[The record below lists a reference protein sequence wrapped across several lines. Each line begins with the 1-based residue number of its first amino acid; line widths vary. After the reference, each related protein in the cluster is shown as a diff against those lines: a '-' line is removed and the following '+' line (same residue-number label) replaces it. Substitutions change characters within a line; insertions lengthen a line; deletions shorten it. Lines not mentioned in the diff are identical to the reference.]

1 MRLYYTETFFWE
13 WGDGGGGK
21 SNKVKGQST
30 EEEKISLDYSSNKGV
45 ISRVKKELN
54 NLSNKKSQ
62 IMQLKSG
69 KLTYVEFSRGSSNGQ

>member
-1 MRLYYTETFFWE
+1 M
-13 WGDGGGGK
+13 GGGGGGGGGK